1 MISKIKTLGLA
12 VAAVAALAAFT
23 APAAQAEG
31 IDTGAG
37 AGSAILTG
45 HIVAGTQH
53 TLTTGQGLQIHCEEA
68 NLEGTVTGQKVKSAH
83 VTATYDKCQWGF
95 EFAATVHMNGCKYT
109 LVEQTTTNT
118 ANGGVTGCTTGKQIQ
133 VTTGICTLDI
143 PEQTKDLT
151 HVVLTNDGSENL
163 NADATVGMETA
174 GEGIE
179 YQETGFFCP
188 DGNNFKG
195 SDAQYVGKTTIEAFQ
210 DAAGQQQLTDM
221 GHQFTRHNEGAKIS
235 VQVT

>member
-1 MISKIKTLGLA
+1 MITKIKALGLAIVA
-12 VAAVAALAAFT
+12 VAAVAAFT
-23 APAAQAEG
+23 ASAAQAEG

-45 HIVAGTQH
+45 HIVAGTQY
-53 TLTTGQGLQIHCEEA
+53 TFTTSQGLETHCKVA

-83 VTATYDKCQWGF
+83 VTATYDECELAFGNL
-95 EFAATVHMNGCKYT
+95 TIDMNGCKYT

-118 ANGGVTGCTTGKQIQ
+118 ANVGITGCTTGKQIQ
-133 VTTGICTLDI
+133 ETTSFCTLDI
-143 PEQTKDLT
+143 PEQSKDFP
-151 HVVLTNDGSENL
+151 HVIFSNDGQENI
-163 NADATVGMETA
+163 NAELTVGKEVT

-195 SDAQYVGKTTIEAFQ
+195 SDAQIVAKTTIEAFQ
-210 DAAGQQQLTDM
+210 DLQTQQQVTDM
-221 GHQFTRHNEGAKIS
+221 GHQFTRHNEGNKIS